1 MSKNNIINA
10 ISIAVIGIFIATSS
24 NAKDSE
30 PPEITYDGG
39 QIFQNCVLDGGTS
52 KRNGSSTSCTING
65 KTSTCDNDNA
75 DKNAH
80 CTTQIGSRKS
90 FQRHKL
96 GHKSSLNFAPVN

>member
-10 ISIAVIGIFIATSS
+10 ISIAAIGMFIATSS

-75 DKNAH
+75 DKDTH
-80 CTTQIGSRKS
+80 CTTQLGSY
-90 FQRHKL
+90 
-96 GHKSSLNFAPVN
+96 KSSHKPKHISPRSIAPVN